1 MFACNKYLQL
11 SYHSWKTHQAI
22 ICTLRL
28 YTTLYMQYNSKIL
41 LRTIRLAAFPTLTI
55 FLFVFLLVQFDWKKW
70 RKKNNNIE
78 LVYKTLTTHSHL
90 LSDRNYVLIRYTQYL
105 WSSAASFRAF
115 ISPIQHWKRILLS
128 NGAIKYLCG
137 NFSYNFVVVCDWNQI
152 YYVYVM

>member
-1 MFACNKYLQL
+1 MYVTVHPDYTQHHTWIQFKNIIENYSACCFSHINNFLVRF
-11 SYHSWKTHQAI
+11 SS
-22 ICTLRL
+22 CP
-28 YTTLYMQYNSKIL
+28 
-41 LRTIRLAAFPTLTI
+41 IRL
-55 FLFVFLLVQFDWKKW
+55 KR
-70 RKKNNNIE
+70 RKKNNIE

-115 ISPIQHWKRILLS
+115 ISQIQHWKRILLS